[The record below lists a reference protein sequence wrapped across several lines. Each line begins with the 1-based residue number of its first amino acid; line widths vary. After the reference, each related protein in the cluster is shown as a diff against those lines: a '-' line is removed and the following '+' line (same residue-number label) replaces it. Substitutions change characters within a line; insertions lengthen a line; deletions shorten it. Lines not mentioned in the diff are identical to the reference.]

1 MFGITVPA
9 LTSAA
14 RTLAGYLAVWLVA
27 KGFIVEA
34 ESELIVTAVVTVVG
48 LVASIYFRRRSALVG
63 QAAALAEVGKIV
75 AAPELAASVPNGKVV
90 AR

>member
-14 RTLAGYLAVWLVA
+14 RTLAGYLTIWLVA

-34 ESELIVTAVVTVVG
+34 ESELVVTAVVTMTG
-48 LVASIYFRRRSALVG
+48 LAASIYFRRRSALVG
-63 QAAALAEVGKIV
+63 QAASLTEVGRIV
-75 AAPELAASVPNGKVV
+75 AEPDLAASVPSPKVV
-90 AR
+90 SR

>member
-14 RTLAGYLAVWLVA
+14 RTLAGYLTVWLVA

-34 ESELIVTAVVTVVG
+34 ESELVVTAIVTLTG
-48 LVASIYFRRRSALVG
+48 LAGSIYFRRRSALVE
-63 QAAALAEVGKIV
+63 QAASLAEVGKII
-75 AAPELAASVPNGKVV
+75 AAPELAGSVPSAKVV
-90 AR
+90 SR

>member
-14 RTLAGYLAVWLVA
+14 RTLAGYLTVWLVA
-27 KGFIVEA
+27 KGLIVEA
-34 ESELIVTAVVTVVG
+34 ESELVVTAIVTLVG
-48 LVASIYFRRRSALVG
+48 LAASIYFRRRSALVG
-63 QAAALAEVGKIV
+63 HVAALPEVGKIV
-75 AAPELAASVPNGKVV
+75 AEPDLAASVPSAKVV

>member
-9 LTSAA
+9 LSSAA
-14 RTLAGYLAVWLVA
+14 RTLAGYLTVWLVA

-34 ESELIVTAVVTVVG
+34 ESELVVTAVVTLVG
-48 LVASIYFRRRSALVG
+48 LAASVYFRRRSALVG
-63 QAAALAEVGKIV
+63 QAAGPTEVGKIV
-75 AAPELAASVPNGKVV
+75 AAPDLAASVPSAKVV

>member
-14 RTLAGYLAVWLVA
+14 RTLAGYLTVWLVA

-34 ESELIVTAVVTVVG
+34 ESELVVTAVVAITG
-48 LVASIYFRRRSALVG
+48 LAASIYFRRRSALVG
-63 QAAALAEVGKIV
+63 QAASLAEVGRIV
-75 AAPELAASVPNGKVV
+75 AEPDLAASVPSAKVV
-90 AR
+90 SG